1 MEEKNENKDINLEIS
16 MFDYLKGKEAQEN
29 SDIYKSMKNI
39 MVNTFESIGS
49 RYKSKTNNP
58 DFIETGFC
66 AIDFHRGDLIVIA
79 ARPSIGKTAFALSL
93 ANQIALH
100 KKIPVGYISLGCT
113 EETSFGGHLLSIN
126 SGVLMTKIRSGMF
139 KVSDIE
145 KLHKSAEIL
154 WESPIYLMN
163 EPNSSF
169 DTFAWKTQLMIDE
182 NQVQLIIIN
191 GFELFEELVDS
202 EKEEYRNNLESLLE
216 NLKKFAVEQHIP
228 IILEIEL
235 PPAESDTEPSLQDF
249 KKYMIIPS
257 MADMIILLNRNR
269 EKEEEAQFHIAKNL
283 NGWTGTVDLT
293 YNQNTMSFK
302 KESDN

>member
-1 MEEKNENKDINLEIS
+1 MEEENEKKDINLEIS
-16 MFDYLKGKEAQEN
+16 MFDFLKGKEDQED

-39 MVNTFESIGS
+39 MVNTFESIDS
-49 RYKSKTNNP
+49 RYKSKTNNS

-113 EETSFGGHLLSIN
+113 EETFIGGHLLSIN
-126 SGVLMTKIRSGMF
+126 SGVPMTKINSGMF
-139 KVSDIE
+139 KVSDVE
-145 KLHKSAEIL
+145 KIQKSGELL

-257 MADMIILLNRNR
+257 MADMIILLNRSK
-269 EKEEEAQFHIAKNL
+269 EKEEEAQFHIVKNL
-283 NGWTGTVDLT
+283 NEWTGTVELS
-293 YNQNTMSFK
+293 YNPRTMSFYK
-302 KESDN
+302 RCDE